1 MRRIA
6 APCALAILL
15 CAGQALAVAPQPV
28 KPVAIGMYFGR
39 WYQIA
44 QIAKANPRRCPGATD
59 DFSGGPGGRFAVVVT
74 CHEPSGNTRQIR
86 AKVSIVQGS
95 GAAKFTMS
103 FFGGLISQE
112 YWVIDHAPDQSWVL
126 MATPGGNYLWLLARR
141 PALAAPAPGTAA
153 RRALASAAGPTRPT
167 AAASPARTART
178 ARNAAGGLAT
188 VGFTSFTVSATP
200 AGRAARR

>member
-59 DFSGGPGGRFAVVVT
+59 DFFGGPGGRFALVVT

-141 PALAAPAPGTAA
+141 PALAAPAH
-153 RRALASAAGPTRPT
+153 
-167 AAASPARTART
+167 AAAVARIIALGYDASR
-178 ARNAAGGLAT
+178 L
-188 VGFTSFTVSATP
+188 TVS
-200 AGRAARR
+200 R